1 MEIICSIILSFIL
14 MTKPGHFEVYYKYV
28 LFFAVLLCTLHILI
42 HNSLANV
49 LPLAG
54 CACNLAP
61 LAHHAVLSNTGCF

>member
-49 LPLAG
+49 LPLYFSLNKGAEL
-54 CACNLAP
+54 C
-61 LAHHAVLSNTGCF
+61 CFSH